1 MKRFNNLFEQ
11 IVDIDNIKKAHLN
24 ARKGKTHY
32 REVQMIDQDIDY
44 YAQKI
49 REMLIQNQY
58 EVGEYDIITKKVD
71 SGKIRQIYRLAYYP
85 HRIIH
90 HAIMQIMEPI
100 WKKTFIADTYCC
112 IKGRGIHKAV
122 KKIQNILYKDKE
134 YTQYCLKLDV
144 EKFYPN
150 INNDIM
156 KDKIRKKIKDKR
168 LLELLDKIIDS
179 ADGLPIGN
187 YMSQYFANI
196 YLSDFDHYC
205 KEQLGIKYYFRYCDD
220 IIFMHADKNHLHH
233 IYVEVNN
240 YLTKNL
246 KLKIKDNWQ
255 IFPVDKRGIDF
266 LGHRFYHGYTLLRK
280 RIAQKGLKLSAK
292 ICKQGRIN
300 LREMRSIISYYSW
313 LKHCN
318 ALHLRKKMYND
329 KLFCIIREY
338 TLDNNIKNPLRA
350 II

>member
-1 MKRFNNLFEQ
+1 MIRYNNLFDKITE
-11 IVDIDNIKKAHLN
+11 IDNIKRAHIN

-100 WKKTFIADTYCC
+100 WKKSFISDTYCC

-122 KKIQNILYKDKE
+122 KKIQDILYKDKE
-134 YTQYCLKLDV
+134 NTQYCLKLDI
-144 EKFYPN
+144 EKFYPSIDN
-150 INNDIM
+150 VIM
-156 KDKIRKKIKDKR
+156 KVKIRKKIKDKR

-179 ADGLPIGN
+179 AKGLPIGN
-187 YMSQYFANI
+187 YMSQYLANI

-220 IIFMHADKNHLHH
+220 IIFMHADKNQLHH
-233 IYVEVNN
+233 IYLEIRD
-240 YLTKNL
+240 YLAKNL
-246 KLKIKDNWQ
+246 KLNIKNNWQ
-255 IFPVDKRGIDF
+255 IFPIDKRGIDF
-266 LGHRFYHGYTLLRK
+266 LGYKFYHSYTLLRK
-280 RIAQKGLKLSAK
+280 RIAQKGLKLSAQ
-292 ICKQGRIN
+292 ICKKRRIN
-300 LREMRSIISYYSW
+300 TREMRSIISYYSW

-318 ALHLRKKMYND
+318 ALHLKNKIYND
-329 KLFCIIREY
+329 ELYNIIRKWTAEH
-338 TLDNNIKNPLRA
+338 NIKNPLQGL
-350 II
+350 I